1 MSEIPEDVLAYATEI
16 VAGELRKVPWIN
28 APPDRIRAVAQAAVG
43 AALHA
48 AALAIREA
56 DLATI
61 AGLRG
66 VIANRERENEQL
78 RTRLMARGD
87 VAP

>member
-43 AALHA
+43 QHCTPQH
-48 AALAIREA
+48 RPSGKR
-56 DLATI
+56 TWPRSPGS
-61 AGLRG
+61 AGSS
-66 VIANRERENEQL
+66 
-78 RTRLMARGD
+78 RTGNGRTSSCG
-87 VAP
+87 PG